1 MKHIV
6 YILLTLILL
15 ASCQKDEAFDISEGK
30 GTLILENLSVQTEN
44 VNTVSTRAVQNDL
57 YVEIW
62 QNGQLMS
69 GQQYEPGKVPAKL
82 DLPAGSYLLK
92 TYNLAYKDMPNW
104 VDTETGGAAFYAEK
118 NFKIDAG
125 KINYLNVEVPMV
137 NIGVSLKL
145 PEGFSDRFKDYH
157 FTVQFGN
164 RS

>member
-1 MKHIV
+1 
-6 YILLTLILL
+6 
-15 ASCQKDEAFDISEGK
+15 
-30 GTLILENLSVQTEN
+30 
-44 VNTVSTRAVQNDL
+44 
-57 YVEIW
+57 
-62 QNGQLMS
+62 MS

-157 FTVQFGN
+157 LPYNSETDP
-164 RS
+164 